1 MIPDKY
7 IKIIFLYHIIIKRI
21 NFKDSHFLKCIYGVN
36 WNLKKS
42 IDYGRGAI
50 FLLNIQGKLVESV

>member
-7 IKIIFLYHIIIKRI
+7 TKIIFLYHIIIKRI

-42 IDYGRGAI
+42 IDYAKI
-50 FLLNIQGKLVESV
+50 WINWMIVEK